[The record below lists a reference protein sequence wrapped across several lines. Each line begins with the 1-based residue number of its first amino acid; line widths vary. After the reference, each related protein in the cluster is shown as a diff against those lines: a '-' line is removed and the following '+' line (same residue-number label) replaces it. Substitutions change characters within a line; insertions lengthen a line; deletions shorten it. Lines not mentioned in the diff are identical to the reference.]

1 MDESR
6 TRRAV
11 VGRARLAARL
21 RNLERVTIS
30 RGALTFVV
38 AILMLPALA
47 AAQPAN
53 KPEARADEPM
63 TAGERVDWIVDGTI
77 GLKSL
82 TVVGPI
88 GTAWQTAWNTP
99 SEWGQTW
106 SGAGKRYAQRLADVA
121 ISNTIEAGLGALWG
135 ERANYIRSHKQGVK
149 PRLGYALK
157 TVFLAYRPDGHLAP
171 AWGRYAGNTVN
182 NLIENTWLPPSVTTW
197 QQTTWRSASGFGTR
211 ALGNVWEEFWP
222 DVSKRLLHRKE

>member
-1 MDESR
+1 M
-6 TRRAV
+6 
-11 VGRARLAARL
+11 AARL
-21 RNLERVTIS
+21 RNLGRVNIS
-30 RGALTFVV
+30 RGTLTFVL
-38 AILMLPALA
+38 AALMLPAFA
-47 AAQPAN
+47 AAQPAA

-63 TAGERVDWIVDGTI
+63 TAAERVDWIVDGTI

-82 TVVGPI
+82 TVVGPM
-88 GTAWQTAWNTP
+88 GAAWQTAWNTP
-99 SEWGQTW
+99 SEWGQGW
-106 SGAGKRYAQRLADVA
+106 SGFGKRYAQRLADVA
-121 ISNTIEAGLGALWG
+121 ISNSIEAGLGAIWG
-135 ERANYIRSHKQGVK
+135 ERANYIPSHKQGAK

-197 QQTTWRSASGFGTR
+197 QQTTWRSASGFATR

-222 DVSKRLLHRKE
+222 DVSKRLFHRGT

>member
-1 MDESR
+1 MR
-6 TRRAV
+6 PPTLTFL
-11 VGRARLAARL
+11 LAAL
-21 RNLERVTIS
+21 L
-30 RGALTFVV
+30 
-38 AILMLPALA
+38 LPLSAR
-47 AAQPAN
+47 AQPAA
-53 KPEARADEPM
+53 KTEARSDQPM
-63 TAGERVDWIVDGTI
+63 TAEERIDWIVDGTI
-77 GLKSL
+77 GPKSL
-82 TVVGPI
+82 FVVGVI

-106 SGAGKRYAQRLADVA
+106 SGAGKRYLEREADVA
-121 ISNTIEAGLGALWG
+121 ISNTIEAGLGAIWG
-135 ERANYIRSHKQGVK
+135 ERANYIPSHKRGIK

-182 NLIENTWLPPSVTTW
+182 NLIENAWLPPSVTTW

-222 DVSKRLLHRKE
+222 DVSRRLFHRQP

>member
-1 MDESR
+1 MIRPGSNEWM
-6 TRRAV
+6 RRPQ
-11 VGRARLAARL
+11 LAARL
-21 RNLERVTIS
+21 RNYGRVNIS
-30 RGALTFVV
+30 RGALTFVL
-38 AILMLPALA
+38 AALILPTVA
-47 AAQPAN
+47 AAQPPA
-53 KPEARADEPM
+53 KPEAR
-63 TAGERVDWIVDGTI
+63 VDGTI

-106 SGAGKRYAQRLADVA
+106 SGAGKRYVQRLADVA
-121 ISNTIEAGLGALWG
+121 ISNSIEAGLGAIWG
-135 ERANYIRSHKQGVK
+135 ERANYIPSHKQGVK

-197 QQTTWRSASGFGTR
+197 QQTTWRSASGFATR

-222 DVSKRLLHRKE
+222 DVSKRLFHRKE